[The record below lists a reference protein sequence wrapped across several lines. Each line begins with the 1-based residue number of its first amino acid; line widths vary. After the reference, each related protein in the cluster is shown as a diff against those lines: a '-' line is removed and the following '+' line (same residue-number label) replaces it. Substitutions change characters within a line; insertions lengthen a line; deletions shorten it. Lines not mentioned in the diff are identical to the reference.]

1 MSYRRSAITPSN
13 FKLGNSVLM
22 NNVIDNQPYL
32 YPVKD
37 LYILNDNIHLGTGA
51 GGIGVTSYIYQGTG
65 SIAIGGYSSQ
75 NYQGKYSVSV
85 GYEASQQHQGD
96 YSVAIGY
103 EAGQNNQGTGGS
115 GYSVAVGPNAGQN
128 DQQTQSVA
136 IGPNAGQTNQ
146 QANSIAIGFNAGYEN
161 QGTTVTPTAGYA
173 IAIGYEAGYS
183 NQGDHTIAIGN
194 QAGYNGQDDFSII
207 LNATNSSLDTSST
220 GGFFVKPINRNEN
233 YDDFKMLRYNET
245 SGEIVYSYPIPGVIS
260 MYGGT
265 ASPMGHLFCDGTEVS
280 RTTYSRLFDVIGT
293 IYGAGDN
300 VNTFNLPNLQGRVPV
315 GLKASEPVFNA
326 LGNVGGTGAHTLSV
340 NEMPSHNH
348 SITDPGHTHSYFN
361 QSNDHE
367 VAVSLTTTDT
377 ADNVDVNQTTG
388 SSSTGIT
395 INNTG
400 GGLAHNNLQPY
411 IVLNYII
418 SY

>member
-1 MSYRRSAITPSN
+1 MAATIVNPRFFRN
-13 FKLGNSVLM
+13 GNTVLM
-22 NNVIDNQPYL
+22 NSLIDNQPYL
-32 YPVKD
+32 YPIKD
-37 LYILNDNIHLGTGA
+37 LYIQNDNIHLGTGA
-51 GGIGVTSYIYQGTG
+51 GGLGVTSYIYQGSG

-85 GYEASQQHQGD
+85 GYEASQQYQGD

-103 EAGQNNQGTGGS
+103 EAGQNNQGTGG
-115 GYSVAVGPNAGQN
+115 GYSIAIGPNAGQN
-128 DQQTQSVA
+128 DQQTQSIA
-136 IGPNAGQTNQ
+136 IGPNAAQTNQ
-146 QANSIAIGFNAGYEN
+146 QTNSIAIGVNAGYEN
-161 QGTTVTPTAGYA
+161 QGTTFTPTAGYA
-173 IAIGYEAGYS
+173 VAIGYEAGYS

-194 QAGYNGQDDFSII
+194 QAGYSNQHDYSII
-207 LNATNSSLDTSST
+207 LNAESSSLDSSST

-245 SGEIVYSYPIPGVIS
+245 SGEIIYSYPIAGVIS

-265 ASPMGHLFCDGTEVS
+265 ASPMGHLFCDGSAVS

-326 LGNVGGTGAHTLSV
+326 LGNIGGTGAHTLSEA
-340 NEMPSHNH
+340 EMPSHSH
-348 SITDPGHTHSYFN
+348 SITDPGHTHSYVN
-361 QSNDHE
+361 QPNTVSP
-367 VAVSLTTTDT
+367 AVSLTTTDV

-388 SSSTGIT
+388 SSTTGIT

-400 GGLAHNNLQPY
+400 GGQSHNNLQPY

>member
-1 MSYRRSAITPSN
+1 MSYRRSAISPSN

-22 NNVIDNQPYL
+22 NNIIDNQPYL
-32 YPVKD
+32 YPIKD
-37 LYILNDNIHLGTGA
+37 LYILNDNLHLGTGA
-51 GGIGVTSYIYQGTG
+51 GGIGVTSYVYQGTG
-65 SIAIGGYSSQ
+65 SVALGAYASQ

-85 GYEASQQHQGD
+85 GYESGQQHQGD

-115 GYSVAVGPNAGQN
+115 GYSVAIGPNAGQN
-128 DQQTQSVA
+128 DQQTQSVS

-146 QANSIAIGFNAGYEN
+146 QANSIAIGFNAGQTN

-173 IAIGYEAGYS
+173 IAIGYEAGQT
-183 NQGDHTIAIGN
+183 NQGDHTIAIGY
-194 QAGYNGQDDFSII
+194 QAGYSGQDDYSII

-245 SGEIVYSYPIPGVIS
+245 SGEIIYSYPIAGVIS

-265 ASPMGHLFCDGTEVS
+265 AAPMGTLLCNGSAVS
-280 RTTYSRLFDVIGT
+280 RTTYSRLFGVIGT
-293 IYGAGDN
+293 IYGSGN
-300 VNTFNLPNLQGRVPV
+300 GTGTFNLPNLQGRVPV
-315 GLKASEPVFNA
+315 GLKSTEPVFNA

-340 NEMPSHNH
+340 SEIP
-348 SITDPGHTHSYFN
+348 PHTHTYEN
-361 QSNDHE
+361 QSNTANP
-367 VAVSLTTTDT
+367 AVSLTTMDV
-377 ADNVDVNQTTG
+377 ADNVNVSQTTG
-388 SSSTGIT
+388 S
-395 INNTG
+395 TG